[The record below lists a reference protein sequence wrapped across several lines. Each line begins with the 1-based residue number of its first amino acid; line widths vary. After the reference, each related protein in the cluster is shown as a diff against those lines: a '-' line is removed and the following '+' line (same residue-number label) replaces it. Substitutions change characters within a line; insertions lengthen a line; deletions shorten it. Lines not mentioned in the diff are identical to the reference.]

1 MGNMEK
7 VNSRKTIFD
16 LERRINLREEY
27 EAIME
32 DMKRTTVKSKE
43 IDTFTIDG
51 FNTITIDGLLNSS
64 IKTWRY
70 RSAATD
76 IRSFAKNHG
85 FCYYDASSDEDIL
98 YSFELMINLL
108 HWVPTHEVKRA
119 STFDFSIGGTTDF
132 SIGGTTISGE
142 CTRCIEN
149 LECILE
155 QANWCVHESKKDPY
169 PKYTLRKRSADV
181 DATIEAVPEL
191 AEALL
196 AYLDLRNQKDEE
208 AKKSILHAIADYL
221 EPKRKDYKGTAY
233 RSLCEDLFT
242 VFNKC
247 NIRHNNSSQVK
258 LRKPER
264 MKLYDQAFKAS
275 LHLLQMEE
283 VSDFQASVS
292 KVKEMLNHK

>member
-16 LERRINLREEY
+16 LERRIDLREEY

-32 DMKRTTVKSKE
+32 DMKQTMVESKE
-43 IDTFTIDG
+43 LKD
-51 FNTITIDGLLNSS
+51 ITIDSLLNSS

-108 HWVPTHEVKRA
+108 HWAPMHEVKRV
-119 STFDFSIGGTTDF
+119 STFDFSIGGR
-132 SIGGTTISGE
+132 TTIPGE

-155 QANWCVHESKKDPY
+155 QANWCVHESTKDPY

-233 RSLCEDLFT
+233 HSLCEDLFT

-258 LRKPER
+258 LRKPQR

-275 LHLLQMEE
+275 PHLLQKEE

>member
-1 MGNMEK
+1 MNNMEK
-7 VNSRKTIFD
+7 ANTRKTIFD

-32 DMKRTTVKSKE
+32 DMERTTVTSKE
-43 IDTFTIDG
+43 LHDIS
-51 FNTITIDGLLNSS
+51 IDGLLNSS

-108 HWVPTHEVKRA
+108 HWAPTHEVKRA
-119 STFDFSIGGTTDF
+119 STFDF

-233 RSLCEDLFT
+233 HSLCEDLFT

-264 MKLYDQAFKAS
+264 MKLYDQAFNAS

-283 VSDFQASVS
+283 VNDFQASVS